1 MSDNSGTAVP
11 EPPGMGSRGGG
22 LQRLTIYHERG
33 GGRRKGRIETLFNPS
48 EISKTKTARW
58 EQQHAVGQSG
68 RGTSTVRQEFRSVE
82 AETFAIELFFD
93 TYESRSGESRSG
105 GITAARAATSF
116 LPASVLPGREAS
128 DVRRYTGQIARLV
141 ELDIELHRPPVCDLR
156 WGVFDIFTGVLTTL
170 NERFTL
176 FLDDG
181 TPVRATLTCE
191 FTEFSTLA
199 RARASEPHSSD
210 VLKKR
215 QVRRYDT
222 LQSLAADEYGDPA
235 AWRPIAAANGIVN
248 PRALRPGTIL
258 TIPKLQP

>member
-1 MSDNSGTAVP
+1 MSVNTAEVVSDLL
-11 EPPGMGSRGGG
+11 GMGSGGGG
-22 LQRLTIYHERG
+22 LQKLTIYYERG
-33 GGRRKGRIETLFNPS
+33 GRRSKGAIGALFNPS
-48 EISKTKTARW
+48 EISKTRSARW

-93 TYESRSGESRSG
+93 TYGSR
-105 GITAARAATSF
+105 
-116 LPASVLPGREAS
+116 PS
-128 DVRRYTGQIARLV
+128 DVRRHTDQIARLV
-141 ELDIELHRPPVCDLR
+141 EMDIELHRPPVCDLR

-176 FLDDG
+176 FLADG
-181 TPVRATLTCE
+181 TPARATLTCE

-199 RARASEPHSSD
+199 RARAAEPHSSD

-235 AWRPIAAANGIVN
+235 AWRLIAVANGIVS
-248 PRALRPGTIL
+248 PRTLRPGTVL

>member
-1 MSDNSGTAVP
+1 MSVNSAKVVSDLL
-11 EPPGMGSRGGG
+11 GMGGGG
-22 LQRLTIYHERG
+22 GGGMQKLTIYYEQG
-33 GGRRKGRIETLFNPS
+33 DRRAKGSIEALFNPS
-48 EISKTKTARW
+48 EISKTRSARW
-58 EQQHAVGQSG
+58 QQEHAVGQNG
-68 RGTSTVRQEFRSVE
+68 RGTSTVRQGFRSVE

-93 TYESRSGESRSG
+93 TYGSRPSA
-105 GITAARAATSF
+105 TTLARAAAWSP
-116 LPASVLPGREAS
+116 PASVRTGGEAS

-141 ELDIELHRPPVCDLR
+141 EVNTELHRPPVCDLR

-199 RARASEPHSSD
+199 RARASELHSSD

-215 QVRRYDT
+215 RVRRYDT

-235 AWRPIAAANGIVN
+235 AWRLIAVANGIVN
-248 PRALRPGTIL
+248 PRVLRPGTIL